1 MESKLNIVQEGKTI
15 FQNLKTDG
23 KSVLFS
29 QEKLKLKFLKK
40 LKHLSY
46 VGDKKLLKLINIAE
60 TSIEEFNEAGCK
72 IPIRLDYVEE
82 KETDRSNF
90 YSFNGPFQLVP
101 ADIANLEF
109 LSKSPTTAKYALLMV
124 DLC

>member
-1 MESKLNIVQEGKTI
+1 MESKLKIVQEGKTI

-72 IPIRLDYVEE
+72 IPIRLDYVE
-82 KETDRSNF
+82 KKKLIDPTFIVLMD
-90 YSFNGPFQLVP
+90 PF
-101 ADIANLEF
+101 
-109 LSKSPTTAKYALLMV
+109 SWYLLT
-124 DLC
+124 LQI